1 MTTEH
6 FDQFGIK
13 IEYHDTVIWTDTTYS
28 GKVESHLGIVTG
40 FTPKMVKVTFNAQ
53 RGPCSEHTIKT
64 DRLICFKKIN
74 GTIEQYYG
82 LYDILDGT
90 YDSEED

>member
-1 MTTEH
+1 
-6 FDQFGIK
+6 
-13 IEYHDTVIWTDTTYS
+13 
-28 GKVESHLGIVTG
+28 
-40 FTPKMVKVTFNAQ
+40 MVKVTFNAQ